1 MWSKCL
7 ALTVTVTVNNTI
19 DLLLWTTT
27 SMVHL
32 WSQWWVKQ
40 TGGYLVVI
48 VSEGVQLRLT
58 RQVRSGLTGSVSVM
72 TRWLGTRL
80 SIRCRV
86 RKNRLPPVYIT
97 IISDTLPLDIWHS
110 TFGIRHL
117 AFDIIYIGIGMAVS
131 NLSEVIILKIDH
143 IKWSQINLKFQNI
156 LKRNIFYRVDAWPWT
171 WFKVLMWS
179 DHIKKRSH

>member
-58 RQVRSGLTGSVSVM
+58 QQVRSGLTGSVM

-97 IISDTLPLDIWHS
+97 IIIISDTLPSDIWHS

-117 AFDIIYIGIGMAVS
+117 ALDIIYIGIGTAV
-131 NLSEVIILKIDH
+131 NPNEFFKF
-143 IKWSQINLKFQNI
+143 KWSDL
-156 LKRNIFYRVDAWPWT
+156 
-171 WFKVLMWS
+171 
-179 DHIKKRSH
+179 